1 MQLRIGVERVV
12 TRWNW
17 KGPRA
22 GRYAALILMAVGL
35 VAAAAS
41 MLSSRLDLSAET
53 LKLSLQVS
61 DAMIAASLFLAAFF
75 IRQIVDDRRQIA
87 ESEQRFR
94 RAMEDSAIGVAIV
107 GLDGRI
113 VQTNPAF
120 AAMLD
125 YSREEI
131 EALTFFQ
138 ITHPDD
144 LQIGRETMV
153 SLKEGKIDSF
163 HFEKRYLKKDGTPVW
178 AQLAGSVIR
187 DADSGR
193 PLYLVSQIE
202 DIDARKKSE
211 ARIAEAETRWN
222 FALASAGQGV
232 WDFDLR
238 KGGTTYSATWVKLLG
253 YADGELDGD
262 PDRWLTMI
270 HPDDRAVVADAD
282 RAHLAGET
290 PFFEAEYRM
299 RHKDGRWIWILD
311 RGKALERDGDGRLT
325 RAIGSHT
332 DITQRKEAEARLI
345 VSAAMLADEKERL
358 KVTLQSIGDAVICT
372 DAANR
377 VTFMNPVAEKLT
389 GIAAGEALGK
399 TLGHVYWAVD
409 EETGQ
414 RIGVARPSAGSPSPT
429 DQNSRAVLIRR
440 DETRCSIR
448 QVVSPI
454 MNERAEFGGLVIVF
468 QDFTD
473 ARALQRQLAH
483 AAAHDALTGLAN
495 RSNFIRV
502 MEEMVDHGG
511 KAGTTG
517 SVGGGEHQFMFIDLD
532 HFKQVND
539 TGGHAAGDALL
550 KQVANAI
557 RRVIGPDDIVAR
569 LGGDEF
575 AVILKSGSAA
585 SGEIAARSII
595 DAIRGLNF
603 TWDGRPHSIGASIG
617 LAPIRPG
624 CGAVDEI
631 IARADAACYAA
642 KAAGRGCVSMAPD
655 EETQDGQAETPKP
668 FAAAS

>member
-1 MQLRIGVERVV
+1 
-12 TRWNW
+12 
-17 KGPRA
+17 
-22 GRYAALILMAVGL
+22 MAVGL

-483 AAAHDALTGLAN
+483 AAA
-495 RSNFIRV
+495 
-502 MEEMVDHGG
+502 
-511 KAGTTG
+511 
-517 SVGGGEHQFMFIDLD
+517 
-532 HFKQVND
+532 
-539 TGGHAAGDALL
+539 
-550 KQVANAI
+550 
-557 RRVIGPDDIVAR
+557 
-569 LGGDEF
+569 
-575 AVILKSGSAA
+575 
-585 SGEIAARSII
+585 
-595 DAIRGLNF
+595 
-603 TWDGRPHSIGASIG
+603 
-617 LAPIRPG
+617 
-624 CGAVDEI
+624 
-631 IARADAACYAA
+631 
-642 KAAGRGCVSMAPD
+642 
-655 EETQDGQAETPKP
+655 
-668 FAAAS
+668 